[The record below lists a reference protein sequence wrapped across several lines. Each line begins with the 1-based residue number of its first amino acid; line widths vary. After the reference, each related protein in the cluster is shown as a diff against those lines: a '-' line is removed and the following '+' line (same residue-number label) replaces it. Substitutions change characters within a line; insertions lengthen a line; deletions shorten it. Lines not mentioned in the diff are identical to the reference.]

1 MENII
6 EQFKKWFYLN
16 SQIPNYIIGHINRNI
31 NNYTYKKIVEK
42 AKVREHLW
50 LSELKVQHGPFKGM
64 EYSSFEA
71 IGSALYP
78 KLLGSYE
85 RELTDIIDEI
95 KGNEYSQIL
104 DIGCAEG
111 YYAVGFAYLAKLN
124 NFKTRVYAYD
134 INKKA
139 RILCRKMTKV
149 NKVSNIVTISNKC
162 TSNKLANFKF
172 TGRSLII
179 SDCEGYER
187 ELFTKIS
194 IKNLVNC
201 DVLIEVHD
209 FDMSKNYKVSN
220 FDYLV
225 NLFKYT
231 HNYKIIYSIED
242 YEKVY
247 KYKYEELKF
256 LNNQTKFY
264 VLSERPRSMKW
275 LFFTPIN
282 Q

>member
-1 MENII
+1 MKNII
-6 EQFKKWFYLN
+6 ERFKKWFYLD
-16 SQIPNYIIGHINRNI
+16 SQISDYIIGHINRNI
-31 NNYTYKKIVEK
+31 NTYTYRKIIEK
-42 AKVREHLW
+42 TKGHLW

-64 EYSSFEA
+64 KYSSFEA

-85 RELTDIIDEI
+85 RELTDIINEI
-95 KGNEYSQIL
+95 KDNEYSQIL

-124 NFKTRVYAYD
+124 NFKTKVYAYD
-134 INKKA
+134 IDARA
-139 RILCRKMTKV
+139 RILCKKMVKL
-149 NKVSNIVTISNKC
+149 NKVADIVTINNKC
-162 TSNKLANFKF
+162 TSNILANFKF
-172 TGRSLII
+172 IGRSLVI

-187 ELFTKIS
+187 ELFTKTS
-194 IKNLVNC
+194 ARNLVNC

-209 FDMSKNYKVSN
+209 FDITKNYKVSN
-220 FDYLV
+220 FDYLIKI
-225 NLFKYT
+225 FKDT
-231 HNYKIIYSIED
+231 HKYKIIYSIED

-247 KYKYEELKF
+247 KYKYEELKV
-256 LNNQTKFY
+256 LNNQEKFY
-264 VLSERPRSMKW
+264 ILSERPKSMKW

>member
-6 EQFKKWFYLN
+6 EQFKKWFYLD
-16 SQIPNYIIGHINRNI
+16 SQIPSYIMGHINRNI
-31 NNYTYKKIVEK
+31 NIYKYKKTVEK
-42 AKVREHLW
+42 AKERYLW

-64 EYSSFEA
+64 KYSSFEA
-71 IGSALYP
+71 IESSICP

-85 RELTDIIDEI
+85 RELSDIINEI
-95 KGNEYSQIL
+95 KNNEYTEIL
-104 DIGCAEG
+104 NIGCAEG

-134 INKKA
+134 VNRKA
-139 RILCRKMTKV
+139 RILCRKMAKV
-149 NKVSNIVTISNKC
+149 NKVSNIVSINSEC
-162 TSNKLANFKF
+162 TSNTLANFRF

-187 ELFTKIS
+187 ELFTEASARHLID
-194 IKNLVNC
+194 C

-209 FDMSKNYKVSN
+209 FDMSKNYKVNN
-220 FDYLV
+220 FDYLI
-225 NLFKYT
+225 NLFKNT
-231 HNYKIIYSIED
+231 HKYKIIYSLAD
-242 YEKVY
+242 YEKIY
-247 KYKYEELKF
+247 KYKYKELKVF
-256 LNNQTKFY
+256 DNQEKLY
-264 VLSERPRSMKW
+264 ILSERPYSMKW